1 MDLYESASG
10 GRRGGRR
17 KDRRWKRRER
27 GVKERKSKV
36 FTDPISGVPQ
46 WCGVQTQLWA
56 LSALR
61 LNETANKRPQ
71 RLQTHHTQKKS
82 RPSKRERNKGKG
94 SKGRKGMLRKDEER
108 QRQMEGGGGGVWYW
122 TQIEI
127 PFLCPASHCLAV
139 WLTKAISSKQQV
151 GMKI

>member
-10 GRRGGRR
+10 GRRGGRRR

-46 WCGVQTQLWA
+46 WCGVQTQLGA

-108 QRQMEGGGGGVWYW
+108 QRQMEGGGGGV
-122 TQIEI
+122 
-127 PFLCPASHCLAV
+127 
-139 WLTKAISSKQQV
+139 
-151 GMKI
+151 